1 MQYQPREVIQRD
13 TTQPL
18 DYEAPDI
25 VSVVKLTELVQGGS
39 GASSDGAGFGPF
51 T

>member
-1 MQYQPREVIQRD
+1 MQYLPREDIQRD

-25 VSVVKLTELVQGGS
+25 VSVVRLTELVQGGS
-39 GASSDGAGFGPF
+39 GIQSDGDQFF
-51 T
+51 S